1 MQSFGSLLSR
11 ISLPKPVWIAFGF
24 LFSGIGIAG
33 FILPMMPGLVFFIL
47 ASFCFAKSSPRFL
60 RKILAHPVIGPQIM
74 DWKRGRGMRLSTK
87 ILAISLVTISL
98 TFSIF
103 FMVDIVWVKWI
114 IAVSMLAINAYIL
127 SVKTRRPDP
136 TVLPLPKMNKYGSGK
151 GQGD

>member
-1 MQSFGSLLSR
+1 
-11 ISLPKPVWIAFGF
+11 
-24 LFSGIGIAG
+24 
-33 FILPMMPGLVFFIL
+33 
-47 ASFCFAKSSPRFL
+47 
-60 RKILAHPVIGPQIM
+60 M

-103 FMVDIVWVKWI
+103 FMVEIVWVKWI

-151 GQGD
+151 GQGT